1 MLVLLPIDTLPA
13 FSNCRALVLRAK
25 LNDIESIKY
34 INTVISKKIGE
45 SAVFSNSILLGA
57 NKKFHSAKY

>member
-45 SAVFSNSILLGA
+45 SAVFFKQHTYRSKQKIS
-57 NKKFHSAKY
+57 